1 MAKRQFQLSP
11 EEIQAFEQAEGQ
23 TRDAYELRR
32 LQAVRL
38 YGSGVPTQ
46 DIMSLVQCSDR
57 RIREW
62 SPKYKQQGL
71 SGLKSHW
78 QGDNALKL
86 SRQQRADLKERL
98 DQYRPD
104 QVIAPEVRIN
114 QGAFWTVSDLQ
125 IVVKLWYDVE
135 YCTPGSY
142 RRLLHECGLSY
153 QRVESV
159 YRSRP
164 DELTVVEFEAH
175 LKKSDGLPANVSGWG
190 DPGT

>member
-1 MAKRQFQLSP
+1 MAKRRFQLTQ

-46 DIMSLVQCSDR
+46 DITGLVQCSDR

-62 SPKYKQQGL
+62 AHTYGHRGL
-71 SGLKSHW
+71 DGLKSRW

-86 SRQQRADLKERL
+86 SREQRADLKQRV
-98 DQYRPD
+98 QHYRPD
-104 QVIAPEVRIN
+104 QVIAPDVRISH
-114 QGAFWTVSDLQ
+114 GKFWTVSDLH
-125 IVVKLWYDVE
+125 IVVKTWYAVE
-135 YCTPGSY
+135 YRTQGSY
-142 RRLLHECGLSY
+142 RRLLHECNLSY
-153 QRVESV
+153 QQTEQI

-164 DELTVVEFEAH
+164 DAQTVADFEAE
-175 LKKSDGLPANVSGWG
+175 LEKK
-190 DPGT
+190 